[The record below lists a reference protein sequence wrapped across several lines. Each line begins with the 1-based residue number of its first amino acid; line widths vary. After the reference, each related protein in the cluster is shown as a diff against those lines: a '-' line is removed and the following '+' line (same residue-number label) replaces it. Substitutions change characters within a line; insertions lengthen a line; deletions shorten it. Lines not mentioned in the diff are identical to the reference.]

1 MKKSMI
7 CALTLALASTVFI
20 PTDYARANGNN
31 GTLPHI
37 DGNSQ
42 FPQSKW
48 APVRHSFDLHI
59 PKNSKA
65 VSELIIQVP
74 DVIRISDKNRI
85 NVVDTQGKKIGTN
98 ISVNGKIIVLTFP
111 NTVAPNT
118 KLEIDINNVK
128 RAIGGNGPVYQMSAK
143 FVGSDAVLPV
153 GFARFRVNG

>member
-1 MKKSMI
+1 MNKSMI
-7 CALTLALASTVFI
+7 YALTLALVSAIFI
-20 PTDYARANGNN
+20 PTYAEAHDDNA
-31 GTLPHI
+31 TLPHI
-37 DGNSQ
+37 GGNSE
-42 FPQSKW
+42 FAQSKW

-65 VSELIIQVP
+65 VSQLIIQVP

-85 NVVDTQGKKIGTN
+85 DVVDTQGQKIDTN
-98 ISVNGKIIVLTFP
+98 ISVNGKIIVLTFL

-128 RAIGGNGPVYQMSAK
+128 RPIGGNGSVYQMSAK
-143 FVGSDAVLPV
+143 FFGSDVVLPV

>member
-7 CALTLALASTVFI
+7 YALTLALASTVFI
-20 PTDYARANGNN
+20 PTYAEANGDN
-31 GTLPHI
+31 GMLPHI

-48 APVRHSFDLHI
+48 IPVRHSFDLHI
-59 PKNSKA
+59 PKNSKPI
-65 VSELIIQVP
+65 SQLIIKVP

-85 NVVDTQGKKIGTN
+85 DVADTQGQKIDTN

-118 KLEIDINNVK
+118 KLEIDINNIK
-128 RAIGGNGPVYQMSAK
+128 RPIGGNGPVYQMSVK
-143 FVGSDAVLPV
+143 FVGSDSVLPV
-153 GFARFRVNG
+153 GFAKYRVNG

>member
-7 CALTLALASTVFI
+7 YALTLALASTVFI
-20 PTDYARANGNN
+20 PSYAKAHGGN
-31 GTLPHI
+31 GTVPHI

-48 APVRHSFDLHI
+48 APVRHSFELHI

-65 VSELIIQVP
+65 VSQLIIQVP

-85 NVVDTQGKKIGTN
+85 DVVDAQGQKIDTN

-111 NTVAPNT
+111 NTVVPNT

-128 RAIGGNGPVYQMSAK
+128 RPIGGNGPVYQMSAK
-143 FVGSDAVLPV
+143 FVGSNAVLPV

>member
-1 MKKSMI
+1 MKKSI
-7 CALTLALASTVFI
+7 IYALTLALASTLFI
-20 PTDYARANGNN
+20 PTNYARANNDN
-31 GTLPHI
+31 ATLPHI

-65 VSELIIQVP
+65 VSQLIIQVP
-74 DVIRISDKNRI
+74 DVIKISDKNRI
-85 NVVDTQGKKIGTN
+85 DVVDTQGQKIDTS
-98 ISVNGKIIVLTFP
+98 ISVNGKIVVLTFP

-128 RAIGGNGPVYQMSAK
+128 RLIRGNGPVYQMSAK
-143 FVGSDAVLPV
+143 FVGSDAVLPICLI
-153 GFARFRVNG
+153 RFRVNV